1 MSTSLYWGRYPAQ
14 QRYPMQPFHFDP
26 ALAGQDVS
34 SGSSSSSVVCYLIF
48 FTRKK
53 VVKNFTSYFSGTS
66 FIHKKVRVLSFALP
80 VLYFK
85 KRGRLIFY
93 MIVNFFLFFS
103 LNIKV
108 GQSWSWS
115 WSWNRSRLLFSG
127 SSQIRAAPGGSGFT
141 KEYRY
146 RYLPVSTGIQYR
158 TNFCNICRYLTFVQA
173 RLLL

>member
-48 FTRKK
+48 FTIKK

-93 MIVNFFLFFS
+93 MIVNFFFFS

-108 GQSWSWS
+108 GQSWS

>member
-14 QRYPMQPFHFDP
+14 LSTQRYPMQPFHFDP

-48 FTRKK
+48 FYYKESCEKFHFLLFRDFFYSQK
-53 VVKNFTSYFSGTS
+53 GTS
-66 FIHKKVRVLSFALP
+66 AFLCSSSTVLQE
-80 VLYFK
+80 
-85 KRGRLIFY
+85 KRQI
-93 MIVNFFLFFS
+93 NFLHDCKFFSFFS

-108 GQSWSWS
+108 GQSWS

-146 RYLPVSTGIQYR
+146 RYLPVSNTV
-158 TNFCNICRYLTFVQA
+158 LLFVT
-173 RLLL
+173 